1 MNHLISQRLRRQFA
15 RCIRTRS
22 NFTWPLFLGLFLGML
37 LSAPV
42 LCAQQPAGSQGL
54 DPQATQAL
62 LQRVD
67 QLEARLK
74 DVEAALAK
82 AQAANTGQ
90 TQPQAPAQPP
100 ATPAPENPSEPAAA
114 HSEGESMDLN
124 KTLLRIR
131 GFGDVDL
138 HGSNQKHSTTS
149 FALGQ
154 VNLFITSDL
163 SDKFKVLSEVVF
175 EAGQDNVF
183 GVDIERFLLTYSFND
198 YFNLAVGRYHTSIGY
213 YNTAYHHSTWLQ
225 TATGRPFLYLFEDQG
240 GILPIH
246 NVGANLYG
254 KIPSGPLGLHYIVE
268 VGNGRATDSPQSE
281 PVQNVLDENNHKAT
295 NFAVFARPER
305 VPGLETG
312 FSAYR
317 DLLTPQNSPKV
328 EETILAS
335 YFVYNRRNIQWLNE
349 ALLVRE
355 DIQGTTRVYNIPGF
369 YTQFSR
375 RFSSLTPYFRYQYIN
390 APLNGPVF
398 YTNVGLQYGPSVGIR
413 YDMSDF
419 VAWKLQYDHS
429 ALKSGQSFD
438 TLALQASYT
447 F

>member
-1 MNHLISQRLRRQFA
+1 MNHLISQRLRSQFA
-15 RCIRTRS
+15 RQIRSQIRS
-22 NFTWPLFLGLFLGML
+22 YLTLLLLGML

-42 LCAQQPAGSQGL
+42 LWAQQPAATQGL
-54 DPQATQAL
+54 DPQTAQAL

-82 AQAANTGQ
+82 TQTVNTGQ
-90 TQPQAPAQPP
+90 TQSQPSVPPQAAPP
-100 ATPAPENPSEPAAA
+100 PETPSEPPAAA
-114 HSEGESMDLN
+114 HTEGEPMDLN

-138 HGSNQKHSTTS
+138 LGSNQKHSTTS

-163 SDKFKVLSEVVF
+163 SDKFKVLSEIVF
-175 EAGQDNVF
+175 EAGQDNAF
-183 GVDIERFLLTYSFND
+183 GVDIERFLLTYSFNE
-198 YFNLAVGRYHTSIGY
+198 YFNLGVGRYHTSIGY

-225 TATGRPFLYLFEDQG
+225 TATGRPFLFLFEDQG

-246 NVGANLYG
+246 NVGATLYG
-254 KIPSGPLGLHYIVE
+254 KIPSGRVGLHYVVE
-268 VGNGRATDSPQSE
+268 VGNGRASSSPQSE
-281 PVQNVLDENNHKAT
+281 AVQNVLDENNHKAT
-295 NFAVFARPER
+295 NFAIFARPEG

-317 DLLTPQNSPKV
+317 DLLTPQNLPKV

-335 YFVYNRRNIQWLNE
+335 YVVYNRKNIQWLNE

-355 DIQGTTRVYNIPGF
+355 ATEGTTRVYNIPGF
-369 YTQFSR
+369 YTQFSK

-398 YTNVGLQYGPSVGIR
+398 YTNVGLRYGPSVGIR

-419 VAWKLQYDHS
+419 VAWKLQYDHTS
-429 ALKSGQSFD
+429 LKSGQSFD